1 VAVHL
6 NRPFLLYNLTQMK
19 LDLLV
24 IAAHPD
30 DAELAAGGTIVSNVA
45 KGRKVGIVDLTRG
58 EMGTRG
64 TPEIRLKEAAEAA
77 DVMGVSVRINLA
89 FEDVFFVNDR
99 EHQLAIAKEIRKYRP
114 DVVIANAVTDR
125 HPDHGKGASLIAQAC
140 FIAGLKRV
148 ETEVDGQTQEPWR
161 PRNVYHM
168 IQSNFI
174 DPDFVLD
181 VSEHWDK
188 KMEAVKAYKS
198 QFYDPKSKEP
208 ETFIST
214 PAFMNLIES
223 RGVEMGQPVG
233 FKYAEGF
240 TISKR
245 IGLKDLFDLH

>member
-1 VAVHL
+1 
-6 NRPFLLYNLTQMK
+6 MK
-19 LDLLV
+19 LDILV

-30 DAELAAGGTIVSNVA
+30 DAELSCGGTIISNVA

-64 TPEIRLKEAAEAA
+64 TPEIRLQEASEAA
-77 DVMGVSVRINLA
+77 DIMGVSVRINLE

-99 EHQLAIAKEIRKYRP
+99 DHQLAIAAQVRRFQP
-114 DVVIANAVTDR
+114 DIVIANAVTDR
-125 HPDHGKGASLIAQAC
+125 HPDHGKGAALIAQAC
-140 FIAGLKRV
+140 FIAGLKQV
-148 ETEVDGQTQEPWR
+148 KTELEGEDQDAWR

-174 DPDFVLD
+174 TPDFVVD
-181 VSEHWDK
+181 VSDHWET

-198 QFYDPKSKEP
+198 QFFDPNSKEP

-233 FKYAEGF
+233 FNYAEGF
-240 TISKR
+240 TVAKR
-245 IGLKDLFDLH
+245 MGVKDLFDLY